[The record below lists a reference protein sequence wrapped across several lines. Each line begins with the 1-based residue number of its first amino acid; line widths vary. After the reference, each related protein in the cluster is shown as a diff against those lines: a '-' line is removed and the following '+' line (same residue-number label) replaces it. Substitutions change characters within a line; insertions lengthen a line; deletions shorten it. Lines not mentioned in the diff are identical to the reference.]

1 MSERL
6 EVAAGDATLAVR
18 VDGDP
23 GLPWLMLSNSLAA
36 DMTMWDDQLPALL
49 RLRRVV
55 RYDTRGHGA
64 SSAPPGPYDLDRLA
78 ADAVAILDRLAI
90 PAVDYLGLSLGGM
103 TGVGL
108 GLRHPARLR
117 RLICCDA
124 RGDYSAVA
132 LALWDERV
140 KAVSA
145 GGMAAVADD
154 TLARWFTEPTRREHP
169 ERVDRARRMILA
181 TSVAGYCGCVAALKA
196 LDYGRRLAD
205 LTVPTLYVAGEEDV
219 AAPPAAMQAM
229 AAATP
234 GARFAVVPGAAHLA
248 NMEHATSFNATVCG
262 YLAEGSATSRS

>member
-6 EVAAGDATLAVR
+6 TVAAGDAALAVR
-18 VDGDP
+18 IDGDP

-36 DMTMWDDQLPALL
+36 DMSMWDDQLQDLL

-64 SSAPPGPYDLDRLA
+64 SSAPPGPWDLGRLA
-78 ADAVAILDRLAI
+78 ADAVVILDRLAI
-90 PAVDYLGLSLGGM
+90 PTVDYLGLSLGGM

-108 GLRHPARLR
+108 GLLHPARLG

-124 RGDYSAVA
+124 RGDYPAAA

-140 KAVSA
+140 RAVSA
-145 GGMAAVADD
+145 AGMAAVAEDS
-154 TLARWFTEPTRREHP
+154 LARWFTEPTRRERP
-169 ERVDRARRMILA
+169 ELVDRARRMILA
-181 TSVAGYCGCVAALKA
+181 TSTAGYCGCVAALKA
-196 LDYGRRLAD
+196 LDYGRQLPA
-205 LTVPTLYVAGEEDV
+205 LVVPTLYVAGEQDM
-219 AAPPAAMQAM
+219 AAPPAVMQAM

-248 NMEHATSFNATVCG
+248 NMENASSFNATVCG
-262 YLAEGSATSRS
+262 FLGEGSATSRR